1 MTTSRDDALTDLDAR
16 VTAIT
21 RWALAPETQRLPLGD
36 FLAGLAKRLNEA
48 GVPVDRV
55 RTSATTK
62 HPELFVRA
70 FLWHVERGIE
80 IRDGKRDLLTTA
92 TYLGSPVLKVRLGTP
107 SIRCRLTGPDADL
120 SYAICHELA
129 AEGLTDY
136 LVLGLPFSDGERS
149 YVSFATS
156 RPEGF
161 SPSAIAALE
170 ALLPVVAVRVEIAS
184 KEFALVSLLEV
195 YLGKNA
201 ASRVL
206 AGSFLRGTGEDIHA
220 AIWFCDMRGF
230 TAMASQRSAAD
241 VVRVLDRFFE
251 AVAGPIGPLGG
262 EVLKFIGDAVLAIF
276 PVREDGPEA
285 ACQRALSAA
294 TAALERVSLLNA
306 RNVEEGLGTVDL
318 GIGLHLGE
326 VMYGNIGA
334 RDRLDFTV
342 IGSVVNEV
350 CRVESLCRSLG
361 SPVLMTAAFASAC
374 PGAGVESR
382 GAHVLKGVAVPME
395 IFSLKGIS
403 SPASIGP
410 GSR

>member
-1 MTTSRDDALTDLDAR
+1 MTIPRDDLDAR

-21 RWALAPETQRLPLGD
+21 QWALAPETQRLPLAD
-36 FLAGLAKRLNEA
+36 FLAGLGTRLNEA
-48 GVPVDRV
+48 GVPVQRL

-70 FLWHVERGIE
+70 YRWHAERGIE
-80 IRDGKRDLLTTA
+80 IIDGKRDLITSS
-92 TYLGSPVLKVRLGTP
+92 TYLQSPVFEVRGGAR
-107 SIRCRLTGPDADL
+107 SVRCRLTGPDADL

-129 AEGLTDY
+129 ADGLTDY

-161 SPSAIAALE
+161 SSAALAALE

-184 KEFALVSLLEV
+184 KEFALASLLEV

-206 AGSFLRGTGEDIHA
+206 AGSFLRGTGENIHA

-230 TAMASQRSAAD
+230 TAMSSKRSAAE

-285 ACQRALSAA
+285 ACQRAFAAA
-294 TAALERVSLLNA
+294 TEALDRVSLLNA
-306 RNVEEGLGTVDL
+306 RNVEEGLGAVDL
-318 GIGLHLGE
+318 GIGLHVGE

-361 SPVLMTAAFASAC
+361 SPVLMTAAFARSC
-374 PGAGVESR
+374 PGAGVVSR
-382 GAHVLKGVAVPME
+382 GVHALKGVAEPME
-395 IFSLKGIS
+395 IFSLNGIS
-403 SPASIGP
+403 SPVSIAP
-410 GSR
+410 GSRGG